1 MRFAPRCAAIVLLC
15 SCATTPLHLER
26 YRGAYS
32 THFEGIPDRAEAC
45 ALVRN
50 SGPTAIDW
58 VELSLVATT
67 RFEGAERAFRS
78 RWLYRA
84 APIPPGGAVAL
95 RFVHPPVADELEV
108 TLLRAGHGS
117 AARPGRPLALAA
129 ECSDEA
135 LRAALAEEVHGHTA
149 PGVELRSSALATPD
163 SDDELVAAP

>member
-1 MRFAPRCAAIVLLC
+1 MRFATLCAALALLC
-15 SCATTPLHLER
+15 SCATTPLRLER

-50 SGPTAIDW
+50 VGPTPIDW

-67 RFEGAERAFRS
+67 RFDGIERAFRS
-78 RWLYRA
+78 RWLYR

-95 RFVHPPVADELEV
+95 RFLHPPVAAELEV
-108 TLLRAGHGS
+108 TLLRAGRGV

-135 LRAALAEEVHGHTA
+135 LRAALAEEVRGHTA
-149 PGVELRSSALATPD
+149 PGLELRSSALSTPD